1 MTSPSRQIL
10 PRTIASTLLF
20 VEGAVVLALGGWMV
34 VFGFTHENRE
44 ILPLLGVV
52 LFAIAGGLGLI
63 QCGRGYK
70 AGKNYGKAPAVLAN
84 LIALGV
90 VKYQAEA
97 GLYYV
102 AIPIAVL
109 AVATLFTVLKIASQE
124 NKALARSNKR
134 CTRCAHAFAL
144 PGGRGYD
151 QAQARS
157 AGQNLAGR
165 ERNSFRCST
174 AHQYNLLPA
183 KHRPVRQATG

>member
-1 MTSPSRQIL
+1 MGKGYPVGINFIESSALAYSSLVNRS
-10 PRTIASTLLF
+10 IASRLLYTQ
-20 VEGAVVLALGGWMV
+20 GAVVLALGAWMI

-124 NKALARSNKR
+124 NKAR
-134 CTRCAHAFAL
+134 
-144 PGGRGYD
+144 
-151 QAQARS
+151 
-157 AGQNLAGR
+157 
-165 ERNSFRCST
+165 
-174 AHQYNLLPA
+174 
-183 KHRPVRQATG
+183 

>member
-1 MTSPSRQIL
+1 MHIEPSSGPSMFR
-10 PRTIASTLLF
+10 RVASRLLYI
-20 VEGAVVLALGGWMV
+20 EGGFVLALGAWMI

-52 LFAIAGGLGLI
+52 LFSIAGGVGLI

-97 GLYYV
+97 GLYFV

-109 AVATLFTVLKIASQE
+109 AVTTLFIVLKIASQE
-124 NKALARSNKR
+124 NKSK
-134 CTRCAHAFAL
+134 
-144 PGGRGYD
+144 
-151 QAQARS
+151 
-157 AGQNLAGR
+157 
-165 ERNSFRCST
+165 
-174 AHQYNLLPA
+174 
-183 KHRPVRQATG
+183 

>member
-1 MTSPSRQIL
+1 MHIEPSSEPSMFR
-10 PRTIASTLLF
+10 RVASQLLYI
-20 VEGAVVLALGGWMV
+20 EGGFVLALGAWMI

-52 LFAIAGGLGLI
+52 LFSIAGGLGLI

-102 AIPIAVL
+102 AIPIALL
-109 AVATLFTVLKIASQE
+109 AVATLFIVLKIASQE
-124 NKALARSNKR
+124 NRAR
-134 CTRCAHAFAL
+134 
-144 PGGRGYD
+144 
-151 QAQARS
+151 
-157 AGQNLAGR
+157 
-165 ERNSFRCST
+165 
-174 AHQYNLLPA
+174 
-183 KHRPVRQATG
+183 

>member
-1 MTSPSRQIL
+1 MLQLSWNPKSCAPDVSKTVVERRNELADHLIRRANTVGNLSPTDRPSHEKKAQFTRSSDNLDFMTIPSRQIL
-10 PRTIASTLLF
+10 PRTIAATLLF
-20 VEGAVVLALGGWMV
+20 IEGAVVLALGGWMIF
-34 VFGFTHENRE
+34 FGFTHENRE

-109 AVATLFTVLKIASQE
+109 AVATLFIVLKIASQE
-124 NKALARSNKR
+124 NKSK
-134 CTRCAHAFAL
+134 
-144 PGGRGYD
+144 
-151 QAQARS
+151 
-157 AGQNLAGR
+157 
-165 ERNSFRCST
+165 
-174 AHQYNLLPA
+174 
-183 KHRPVRQATG
+183 

>member
-1 MTSPSRQIL
+1 VEQHTVSVDHLFRRVNILGRFSLLSRTLHKKSVQSVSSSDSLEFMSSPSRQIL

-20 VEGAVVLALGGWMV
+20 IEGAVVLALGAWMIF
-34 VFGFTHENRE
+34 FGFTHENRE

-90 VKYQAEA
+90 VKYQTEA

-124 NKALARSNKR
+124 NKSK
-134 CTRCAHAFAL
+134 
-144 PGGRGYD
+144 
-151 QAQARS
+151 
-157 AGQNLAGR
+157 
-165 ERNSFRCST
+165 
-174 AHQYNLLPA
+174 
-183 KHRPVRQATG
+183 

>member
-1 MTSPSRQIL
+1 MEQHTVSVDHLFRRVNILGRFSLLSRTLHKKSVQSVSYSDSLEFMSSPSRQIL
-10 PRTIASTLLF
+10 PRTIASTLL
-20 VEGAVVLALGGWMV
+20 VIEGAVVLALGAWMIF
-34 VFGFTHENRE
+34 FGFTHENRE

-52 LFAIAGGLGLI
+52 LFAILGGLGLI

-90 VKYQAEA
+90 VKYQTEA

-124 NKALARSNKR
+124 NKSK
-134 CTRCAHAFAL
+134 
-144 PGGRGYD
+144 
-151 QAQARS
+151 
-157 AGQNLAGR
+157 
-165 ERNSFRCST
+165 
-174 AHQYNLLPA
+174 
-183 KHRPVRQATG
+183 

>member
-1 MTSPSRQIL
+1 MEQHTVSVDHLFRRVNILGRFSLLSRTLHKKSVQSVSYSDSLEFMSSPSRQKL
-10 PRTIASTLLF
+10 PRTIASTLL
-20 VEGAVVLALGGWMV
+20 VIEGAVVLALGAWMIF
-34 VFGFTHENRE
+34 FGFTHENRE

-52 LFAIAGGLGLI
+52 LFAILGGLGLI

-90 VKYQAEA
+90 VKYQTEA

-124 NKALARSNKR
+124 NKSK
-134 CTRCAHAFAL
+134 
-144 PGGRGYD
+144 
-151 QAQARS
+151 
-157 AGQNLAGR
+157 
-165 ERNSFRCST
+165 
-174 AHQYNLLPA
+174 
-183 KHRPVRQATG
+183 

>member
-1 MTSPSRQIL
+1 VNRS
-10 PRTIASTLLF
+10 IASRLLYS
-20 VEGAVVLALGGWMV
+20 EGVFVLALGGWMLV
-34 VFGFTHENRE
+34 LGFTHENRE
-44 ILPLLGVV
+44 ILPLLGVL

-102 AIPIAVL
+102 AVPIALL

-124 NKALARSNKR
+124 NKSK
-134 CTRCAHAFAL
+134 
-144 PGGRGYD
+144 
-151 QAQARS
+151 
-157 AGQNLAGR
+157 
-165 ERNSFRCST
+165 
-174 AHQYNLLPA
+174 
-183 KHRPVRQATG
+183 

>member
-1 MTSPSRQIL
+1 MNRS
-10 PRTIASTLLF
+10 IASRLLYT
-20 VEGAVVLALGGWMV
+20 EGAIILALGAWMI

-52 LFAIAGGLGLI
+52 LFSIAGGLGLI

-124 NKALARSNKR
+124 NKAR
-134 CTRCAHAFAL
+134 
-144 PGGRGYD
+144 
-151 QAQARS
+151 
-157 AGQNLAGR
+157 
-165 ERNSFRCST
+165 
-174 AHQYNLLPA
+174 
-183 KHRPVRQATG
+183 